1 VNVEPIHNLKVFHNP
16 QIGYRQTAC
25 RGLLIDEWLATK
37 VAAERVPHLHIW
49 RNQRAIVLGQQDL
62 KLSKLQETIGVYKAN
77 GWDVLVRQSG
87 GALVVLD
94 PGVVNVSLIMPANPG
109 AIQVDDDFQRLAS
122 ILTTAVRQPIS
133 TGEIAGSYCP
143 GRFDLSFNGQKFCG
157 IAQRRYAQVTI
168 VQAFVNVCEW
178 QPIRTIV
185 ARDFYQQASDSQ
197 EAKVSVKLESVS
209 SLQVM
214 FNVNA
219 VDLFVE
225 MLLLACE
232 QYYKEI
238 KLLDVPIDI
247 HTLIQIYAQK
257 IQQL

>member
-1 VNVEPIHNLKVFHNP
+1 
-16 QIGYRQTAC
+16 
-25 RGLLIDEWLATK
+25 
-37 VAAERVPHLHIW
+37 
-49 RNQRAIVLGQQDL
+49 
-62 KLSKLQETIGVYKAN
+62 
-77 GWDVLVRQSG
+77 
-87 GALVVLD
+87 
-94 PGVVNVSLIMPANPG
+94 
-109 AIQVDDDFQRLAS
+109 
-122 ILTTAVRQPIS
+122 
-133 TGEIAGSYCP
+133 
-143 GRFDLSFNGQKFCG
+143 
-157 IAQRRYAQVTI
+157 
-168 VQAFVNVCEW
+168 VCEW